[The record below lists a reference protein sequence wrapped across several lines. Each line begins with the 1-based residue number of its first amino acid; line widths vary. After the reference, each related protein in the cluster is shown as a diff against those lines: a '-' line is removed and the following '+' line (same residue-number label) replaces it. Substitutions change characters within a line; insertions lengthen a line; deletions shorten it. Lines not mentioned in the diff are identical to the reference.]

1 MRFRRALILRPDLAE
16 AHVNLGNILQAQGKL
31 EEAVASHERAI
42 ALKPGFA
49 EAFFN
54 RANALQAQG
63 KLEEAVVSYQRALA
77 FNDVTALVELVWGGS
92 YTLRHDVVE
101 ALCGS
106 NDRHR
111 LVESPVVPGHE
122 LCTPNIVT
130 YGRNFATVQ
139 VSLRRTDTLEP
150 GAAGR
155 NRQTQTW
162 RRTVDGWRLVSAT
175 LSGDLRAAA

>member
-1 MRFRRALILRPDLAE
+1 MGEINIPEVVAEVARAL
-16 AHVNLGNILQAQGKL
+16 G
-31 EEAVASHERAI
+31 
-42 ALKPGFA
+42 
-49 EAFFN
+49 
-54 RANALQAQG
+54 
-63 KLEEAVVSYQRALA
+63 SYQRALA

-139 VSLRRTDTLEP
+139 ASLRRTDTLEP